1 MMGKRR
7 GNKKVEFI
15 MDTDWL
21 FQGILDAEQKQYVL
35 LDYFQKL
42 NKHLERMEVYPMFIE
57 LSLHLGNIQTLINKD
72 KILYTDKKFKSNDD
86 ELIVSDLKV
95 KDIPVLDDEEVI
107 EYHKIL
113 KNSQPQLFD
122 YFNFAKSIWS
132 VVYDSVEII
141 IKRNKNNLKSKH
153 GFFYY
158 KSEGKVYIWQYITK
172 KVYKT
177 KNQTRTNSLLVYEG
191 PQSGLTIPELIS
203 KFSKT
208 FEKNNESDDPIFE
221 MICKDIFPMDETLV
235 PIFKR
240 KVLAYINQ
248 QGNVDKQNIKY
259 IN

>member
-1 MMGKRR
+1 MEKKIR
-7 GNKKVEFI
+7 NKKVEFI

-42 NKHLERMEVYPMFIE
+42 NKHFERMEVYPMFIE
-57 LSLHLGNIQTLINKD
+57 LSLHLGNMQTLINQN
-72 KILYTDKKFKSNDD
+72 KILYTDKKLLSNDD
-86 ELIVSDLKV
+86 ELVFSDLKV
-95 KDIPVLDDEEVI
+95 KDIPVLADEEVK
-107 EYHKIL
+107 EYHQIL

-132 VVYDSVEII
+132 VVYDAVEVIL
-141 IKRNKNNLKSKH
+141 KRNKNNIKSNR

-158 KSEGKVYIWQYITK
+158 KTEDKVYIWQYTTK

-177 KNQTRTNSLLVYEG
+177 KNQTRTSTKLIYEG
-191 PQSGLTIPELIS
+191 SQDGLTIPEIIS

-208 FEKNNESDDPIFE
+208 FEKYNEGNDPIFE
-221 MICKDIFPMDETLV
+221 MLCKDIFPMEETLV

-248 QGNVDKQNIKY
+248 QGIVNKKPIKY
-259 IN
+259 LE